1 MIEVKNLSKFYGDIP
16 AIDNI
21 SFQINKGEI
30 IGFLG
35 PNGAGKT
42 TTMKILTCFMR
53 PSKGDVKIANYN
65 IYENPLEIKKL
76 IGYLPESNPLYYDM
90 SVRNYLS
97 YIAKLKNLPATMLKN
112 RLTDV
117 IDKCGLENV
126 IDRKIGNLSKGYKQ
140 RVGIAQAI
148 ITDPPILILDEP
160 TSGLDPNQIIEIREL
175 IKKLGEEKTVI
186 LSTHILHEVEYTCN
200 RIIIVNR
207 GKVVADG
214 TKDELSKKNQQKWEF
229 ILTIKTDN
237 FNNIIENMKNID
249 LIFNIFEQES
259 NLGEN
264 VYSLLI
270 ETDANNKVREDIYNF
285 CIENNLIIYE
295 FKKIDYSLEDI
306 FKKLTMQ

>member
-1 MIEVKNLSKFYGDIP
+1 MIEVNSLSKLYGDIA

-21 SFQINKGEI
+21 SFKIDKGEI

-53 PSKGDVKIANYN
+53 PTTGDVKISGYD
-65 IYENPLEIKKL
+65 IYENPIEIKKL

-90 SVRNYLS
+90 KVSDYLF
-97 YIAKLKNLPATMLKN
+97 YIGKLKNLSSEQINSRM
-112 RLTDV
+112 TDV
-117 IDKCGLENV
+117 IAKCGLEAV

-175 IKKLGEEKTVI
+175 IKKLGKEKTVI

-200 RIIIVNR
+200 RIIIINK

-214 TKDELSKKNQQKWEF
+214 TKEELSKKNQDFWEF
-229 ILTIKTDN
+229 VLTVKATSLDKFENLKEIEGVQEIIKLSNIEENILSATINT
-237 FNNIIENMKNID
+237 IPENSIREKIFDFCVKNS
-249 LIFNIFEQES
+249 F
-259 NLGEN
+259 
-264 VYSLLI
+264 
-270 ETDANNKVREDIYNF
+270 
-285 CIENNLIIYE
+285 IIYE
-295 FKKIDYSLEDI
+295 FKKIEYSLEDI
-306 FKKLTMQ
+306 FKNLTQN